1 MTDFK
6 EVSLMQDKLWRATT
20 HLDPD
25 YATSF
30 LLHSKKWEIYPL

>member
-1 MTDFK
+1 
-6 EVSLMQDKLWRATT
+6 MQDKLWRAAT